1 MGKPERWLTLI
12 VRMDG
17 FTFRQVD
24 LTREV
29 RHYPLKVSPNEW
41 KHKGGK
47 MWWRMAD
54 ESVVVMNS

>member
-1 MGKPERWLTLI
+1 MGKSERWLTLI

-29 RHYPLKVSPNEW
+29 CHYPLKVSPNER
-41 KHKGGK
+41 KHKGGR

-54 ESVVVMNS
+54 ESIVVMNS